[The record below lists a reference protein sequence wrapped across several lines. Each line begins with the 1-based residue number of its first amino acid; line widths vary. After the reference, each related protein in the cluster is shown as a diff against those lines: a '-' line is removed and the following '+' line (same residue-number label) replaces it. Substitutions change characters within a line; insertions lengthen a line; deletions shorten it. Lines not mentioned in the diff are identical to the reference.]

1 MAMANVLPLRRRGAA
16 ARIPERLDDLRG
28 PALGVVV
35 LPVHLT
41 WHGLREFDV
50 ADSAG
55 RLLLYTI
62 VLSKGKRN
70 DIARFL
76 HPELLREDWPQLRGQ
91 LSPRVRETC
100 ARRFGLAL
108 TD

>member
-1 MAMANVLPLRRRGAA
+1 MPKLRLPLRRGAA
-16 ARIPERLDDLRG
+16 ARIPERLADLHG
-28 PALGVVV
+28 PAVGTVV

-50 ADSAG
+50 SDRPG

-62 VLSKGKRN
+62 VLSKGTRN
-70 DIARFL
+70 DVARFV
-76 HPELLREDWPQLRGQ
+76 HPQLLREDWPRLRALIAPQ
-91 LSPRVRETC
+91 VRDAC

-108 TD
+108 PG